1 MNCIRL
7 FGFSTIYF
15 MDTKWAYI
23 ASAEMR
29 FLLHAWNNEALLP
42 EFNNYSKKWTKID
55 ESFAKMHA
63 EKIITHQKKIAC
75 GITLGR
81 ESPLTSVKNVS
92 NRTHTRDMFMLK
104 IKWTLDNRICEI
116 NFDERIKY
124 DRYRNFV
131 ID

>member
-1 MNCIRL
+1 
-7 FGFSTIYF
+7 
-15 MDTKWAYI
+15 MD
-23 ASAEMR
+23 SAPFILWTQNGRISHLQKCDFYYMHETMK
-29 FLLHAWNNEALLP
+29 HLLP

-63 EKIITHQKKIAC
+63 EKIVTHQKKIAC

-104 IKWTLDNRICEI
+104 IK
-116 NFDERIKY
+116 
-124 DRYRNFV
+124 
-131 ID
+131 